1 MNNIQKHFKHKAEC
15 GLRAYALGGIP
26 GVIDASGSQNENHN
40 HAYQER
46 T

>member
-1 MNNIQKHFKHKAEC
+1 MNNIQKHFKRKADDRFTVSVH
-15 GLRAYALGGIP
+15 GNLG
-26 GVIDASGSQNENHN
+26 VSASGSQNENHN